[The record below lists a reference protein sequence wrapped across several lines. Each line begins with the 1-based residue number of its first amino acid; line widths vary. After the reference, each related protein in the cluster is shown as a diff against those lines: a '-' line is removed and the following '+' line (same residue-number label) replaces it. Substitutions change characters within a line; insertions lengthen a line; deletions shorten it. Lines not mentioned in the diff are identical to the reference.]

1 MGWKQKMY
9 LGPTRQPLLFPRP
22 ARTHYFGTSC
32 VLRPGCSFPNS
43 NQKRN
48 NSMEGGALS
57 GGEGKEA
64 AAMPMVVLPEVLRP
78 KPNFADRVF
87 KFCMVT
93 HHSPSS
99 SLPIN
104 ARVWCRVVR
113 RRRFDPLPLRIL
125 VSPGG
130 SIRVRRCSL
139 DGRRWEQFRRRS
151 FWQVERDGEG
161 GSIDHRSGRS
171 RLLPFPFGP
180 SLLTALPWAQN
191 RSSLFMLPS

>member
-1 MGWKQKMY
+1 MPILQRHTHFLGLETKNV
-9 LGPTRQPLLFPRP
+9 LGPYPPASLVPTSGKDPL
-22 ARTHYFGTSC
+22 FGTSC

-130 SIRVRRCSL
+130 SIRVRRCLL
-139 DGRRWEQFRRRS
+139 DGRR
-151 FWQVERDGEG
+151 
-161 GSIDHRSGRS
+161 
-171 RLLPFPFGP
+171 
-180 SLLTALPWAQN
+180 
-191 RSSLFMLPS
+191 